1 MNATPTSP
9 DGQSRA
15 PGSPEHGLE
24 HGSAPVRAPRSLRRL
39 LHTRLLI
46 WLMLLGLCILAF
58 AGTFT
63 YLGRKADFERQSALL
78 TATLAR
84 YLEEHVDNAALSL
97 ARLASALPASP
108 SPARVA
114 EELGRR
120 RSLRQHF
127 ARIMLL
133 DDAHRVVFSLPDG
146 PIMVDFPVLRDPQGP
161 GGDRRGYLLGSP
173 APLPDTGEVVVY
185 ISEAIEGG
193 GQLVGALRLNTLQEH
208 VLELLPGDD
217 NAVLLADAYGN
228 LIAHPDLTR
237 VQRQENIGHLPF
249 FKPNGEGTRSAE
261 STVQRVRYGD
271 ETWFACTAMVA
282 GPDWTIVTLKRQG
295 AVLSEVASEMIIF
308 LLLLTVLLTVFAV
321 SLLAE
326 LEWTIARPLAGFC
339 QSIRLVSGGSYDLP
353 PSGGERL
360 AELADM
366 DREFRDMAATV
377 RQREAAL
384 RRARAYVQ
392 QMMDAMPSAIIAL
405 DGHCRVVRMNPAALR
420 RTGHV
425 VTPAGIALT
434 ELLPDHAD
442 TAARL
447 ATAMARRTPVDRE
460 RMVTL
465 IGGHYRYEDVSLY
478 PMGSGMTGAPEGD
491 GGVLRIDDVTDRVR
505 MEEVL
510 VQSEKMLSVGG
521 LAAGMAHEI
530 NNPLGA
536 ILQGAQ
542 NIQRRLADGLPA
554 NEQVAE
560 RLGCSLPV
568 IRAYLAERRV
578 LEFLDSIREAGCR
591 AANIITNMLEFSRN
605 SGARRT
611 TVDLHALLD
620 RTLDIAASDYDLK
633 KRYDFR
639 NIAIVRDYAAELPP
653 VVCSEQEIAQVLLN
667 LLRNAAQAIAARPG
681 NMRPGDMRPNDVRPD
696 DTHRDGA
703 HAEGEGA
710 DDAAPS
716 APPVP
721 SALHGGPG
729 RDEPRIVLRTRR
741 EGTWM
746 RIDVQDN
753 GTGMP
758 EDVRRRVFEP
768 FFTTKEVGVGTGLGL
783 SVSYFIV
790 TRNHAGCFDVASEPG
805 RGTTFT
811 LRLPLPG
818 SSQAPEVPRGHPG
831 CPL

>member
-1 MNATPTSP
+1 MNVPITTPG
-9 DGQSRA
+9 GQPRA
-15 PGSPEHGLE
+15 GVQKPPGH
-24 HGSAPVRAPRSLRRL
+24 APRSLRRL
-39 LHTRLLI
+39 LHLRLLV
-46 WLMLLGLCILAF
+46 WLVLLGLCILAF

-78 TATLAR
+78 TTTLAR

-133 DDAHRVVFSLPDG
+133 DEAQRVVFSLPDG
-146 PIMVDFPVLRDPQGP
+146 PVMVDFPVLRDPQGNGM
-161 GGDRRGYLLGSP
+161 GGRGYRLGSP

-185 ISEAIEGG
+185 VSEAIEGG
-193 GQLVGALRLNTLQEH
+193 WQLVGALRLNTLQEH

-217 NAVLLADAYGN
+217 NAVLLADGYGN

-237 VQRQENIGHLPF
+237 VQRQENIGRLPF
-249 FKPNGEGTRSAE
+249 FRPVGAVARNVEP
-261 STVQRVRYGD
+261 TVQRVRYDD
-271 ETWFACTAMVA
+271 ETWFACTAMVT
-282 GPDWTIVTLKRQG
+282 GPDWTIITLKRQG
-295 AVLSEVASEMIIF
+295 AVLSEVAGEMVIF
-308 LLLLTVLLTVFAV
+308 LLLLTVLLTVFGV

-353 PSGGERL
+353 PSGGEQL
-360 AELADM
+360 AELADV

-384 RRARAYVQ
+384 RRTRAYVQ
-392 QMMDAMPSAIIAL
+392 QMMDAMPSAIVAL
-405 DGHCRVVRMNPAALR
+405 DGHGRVVRMNPAALR
-420 RTGHV
+420 RTGHA
-425 VTPAGIALT
+425 VTPAGTPLS

-442 TAARL
+442 IAARL
-447 ATAMARRTPVDRE
+447 TAAMARRTPVDRE
-460 RMVTL
+460 RLVTL
-465 IGGHYRYEDVSLY
+465 HGGHYRYEDVSLY

-554 NEQVAE
+554 NEQAAE

-568 IRAYLAERRV
+568 IRAYLEERRV

-639 NIAIVRDYAAELPP
+639 NITIVREYEAELPP
-653 VVCSEQEIAQVLLN
+653 VVCSEQEITQVVLN
-667 LLRNAAQAIAARPG
+667 LLRNAAQAIAARSG
-681 NMRPGDMRPNDVRPD
+681 NERPESLRPD
-696 DTHRDGA
+696 GA
-703 HAEGEGA
+703 RPAGEGTEGA
-710 DDAAPS
+710 AAYAPS
-716 APPVP
+716 AP
-721 SALHGGPG
+721 SGETGW
-729 RDEPRIVLRTRR
+729 DEPRIVLRTRR
-741 EGTWM
+741 EGAWM

-790 TRNHAGCFDVASEPG
+790 TRNHGGTFDVASEPG

-818 SSQAPEVPRGHPG
+818 SDQAPEVPRDHPG
-831 CPL
+831 CPV

>member
-1 MNATPTSP
+1 MNAAPTSP
-9 DGQSRA
+9 TGPTGPTGPTNRRR
-15 PGSPEHGLE
+15 
-24 HGSAPVRAPRSLRRL
+24 VPRSLRRL
-39 LHTRLLI
+39 LHTRLLV
-46 WLMLLGLCILAF
+46 WLLLLALCILAF

-63 YLGRKADFERQSALL
+63 YLGRKADFERQSTLL

-84 YLEEHVDNAALSL
+84 YAEEHVNNASLSL
-97 ARLASALPASP
+97 ARLASSLPPSP

-120 RSLRQHF
+120 RSTRQYF

-133 DDAHRVVFSLPDG
+133 DAARRVVFSLPDG
-146 PIMVDFPVLRDPQGP
+146 PVMVDFPDLHAPLSPKRNEPA
-161 GGDRRGYLLGSP
+161 RRMSAP
-173 APLPDTGEVVVY
+173 TPLPDTGEVVVF

-193 GQLVGALRLNTLQEH
+193 GQLVGALRLDTLQDH
-208 VLELLPGDD
+208 MLHLLPPEDGT
-217 NAVLLADAYGN
+217 VLLADAYGN
-228 LIAHPDLTR
+228 LIAHPDLKR

-249 FKPNGEGTRSAE
+249 FNHAVRPDAEGATRRGADPALQL
-261 STVQRVRYGD
+261 VHLDG
-271 ETWFACTAMVA
+271 ETWFACATEA
-282 GPDWTIVTLKRQG
+282 GATGWTFITLKRQG
-295 AVLSEVASEMIIF
+295 DIWTEVAREMAIF

-326 LEWTIARPLAGFC
+326 LEWSIARPLAGFC
-339 QSIRLVSGGSYDLP
+339 QSIRLVSSGRYDLP
-353 PSGGERL
+353 PQDGGRL
-360 AELADM
+360 EELADM

-384 RRARAYVQ
+384 RRTRAYVQ
-392 QMMDAMPSAIIAL
+392 QIMDAMPSAIIAL
-405 DGHCRVVRMNPAALR
+405 DGHGRVVRMNPAALR
-420 RTGHV
+420 RTGHAA
-425 VTPAGIALT
+425 TPAGMPLD
-434 ELLPDHAD
+434 ELLPDYAN
-442 TAARL
+442 AAIRL
-447 ATAMARRTPVDRE
+447 KAAMARRIPVDRE
-460 RMVTL
+460 RVVTL
-465 IGGHYRYEDVSLY
+465 SRGQYRYEDISLY
-478 PMGSGMTGAPEGD
+478 PMDSGMPAREGSDGGDGGD

-554 NEQVAE
+554 NEQTAE

-605 SGARRT
+605 NGARRT
-611 TVDLHALLD
+611 TVQLHPLLD
-620 RTLDIAASDYDLK
+620 RTLELATSDYDLK

-639 NIAIVRDYAAELPP
+639 NITIVRDYADDLPP
-653 VVCSEQEIAQVLLN
+653 AVCSEQEITQVMLN
-667 LLRNAAQAIAARPG
+667 LLRNAAQAIAARSDG
-681 NMRPGDMRPNDVRPD
+681 VRPGTTTPATPEGT
-696 DTHRDGA
+696 TH
-703 HAEGEGA
+703 
-710 DDAAPS
+710 DAMAPAGPRAWTMS
-716 APPVP
+716 ANTTQP
-721 SALHGGPG
+721 
-729 RDEPRIVLRTRR
+729 EPRIVLRTRSD
-741 EGTWM
+741 EKWV
-746 RIDVQDN
+746 RIEVQDN
-753 GTGMP
+753 GVGMP

-783 SVSYFIV
+783 SVCYFIV
-790 TRNHAGCFDVASEPG
+790 TRNHAGSFDVASEPG

-811 LRLPLPG
+811 IRLPLPG
-818 SSQAPEVPRGHPG
+818 SDRAPEAPQGFPG
-831 CPL
+831 CPV

>member
-1 MNATPTSP
+1 MNAPTTNP
-9 DGQSRA
+9 GGQPRAAAPNCPENGPA
-15 PGSPEHGLE
+15 PG
-24 HGSAPVRAPRSLRRL
+24 RAPRSLGRL
-39 LHTRLLI
+39 LHTRLLV
-46 WLMLLGLCILAF
+46 WLALLGLCILAF

-63 YLGRKADFERQSALL
+63 YLGREADFERQSALL

-97 ARLASALPASP
+97 ARLASALPTSP
-108 SPARVA
+108 SAARVA

-127 ARIMLL
+127 VRIMLL
-133 DDAHRVVFSLPDG
+133 DEAQRVVFSLPDG
-146 PIMVDFPVLRDPQGP
+146 PTMVDFPVLRDPQGS
-161 GGDRRGYLLGSP
+161 GMHGRGYRLGSP

-193 GQLVGALRLNTLQEH
+193 WQLVGALRLTTLQEH
-208 VLELLPGDD
+208 VLQLLPGDD

-237 VQRQENIGHLPF
+237 VQRQENIGHLSLFRPD
-249 FKPNGEGTRSAE
+249 GERAHNAE
-261 STVQRVRYGD
+261 PAVQRVRYDD

-295 AVLSEVASEMIIF
+295 AVLSEVAGKMIIF

-326 LEWTIARPLAGFC
+326 LEWAIARPLAGFC

-353 PSGGERL
+353 PSGGEQL
-360 AELADM
+360 AELAAI

-384 RRARAYVQ
+384 RRTRAYVQ

-405 DGHCRVVRMNPAALR
+405 DGHGRVVRMNPAALR
-420 RTGHV
+420 RTGHA
-425 VTPAGIALT
+425 VTPGGTPLA
-434 ELLPDHAD
+434 ELLPDHAE

-447 ATAMARRTPVDRE
+447 TAAMARRTPVDRE
-460 RMVTL
+460 RVVTL
-465 IGGHYRYEDVSLY
+465 IGSHYRYEEVSLY

-554 NEQVAE
+554 NEQVAA

-611 TVDLHALLD
+611 TVDLHHLLD

-639 NIAIVRDYAAELPP
+639 NIAIVRDYAANLPP
-653 VVCSEQEIAQVLLN
+653 VVCSEQEITQVLLN
-667 LLRNAAQAIAARPG
+667 LLRNAAQAIAARPENARPENVWPG
-681 NMRPGDMRPNDVRPD
+681 SMRADGTRP
-696 DTHRDGA
+696 
-703 HAEGEGA
+703 EGKGT
-710 DDAAPS
+710 D
-716 APPVP
+716 APPAP
-721 SALHGGPG
+721 LAETGSG
-729 RDEPRIVLRTRR
+729 EPRIVLRTRR
-741 EGTWM
+741 EGAWM

-783 SVSYFIV
+783 SVSYFII
-790 TRNHAGCFDVASEPG
+790 TRNHAGTFDVTSEPG

-818 SSQAPEVPRGHPG
+818 NDQAPEAPRDHPG
-831 CPL
+831 CPV

>member
-1 MNATPTSP
+1 MNALPTP
-9 DGQSRA
+9 
-15 PGSPEHGLE
+15 PGDQPRTATPNSPEG
-24 HGSAPVRAPRSLRRL
+24 GPAPRRTPRSLRRL
-39 LHTRLLI
+39 LHTRLLV
-46 WLMLLGLCILAF
+46 WLVLLGLCILAF

-78 TATLAR
+78 TATLAH

-97 ARLASALPASP
+97 ARLASGLPASP

-120 RSLRQHF
+120 RALRQHF

-133 DDAHRVVFSLPDG
+133 DDAQRVVFSLPDG
-146 PIMVDFPVLRDPQGP
+146 PVMVDFPVLRDRQGNRP
-161 GGDRRGYLLGSP
+161 NGRGYRLGSP

-185 ISEAIEGG
+185 ISEPLEGG
-193 GQLVGALRLNTLQEH
+193 GQLVGALRLNALQEH
-208 VLELLPGDD
+208 ALELLPGNDS
-217 NAVLLADAYGN
+217 AVLLADAYGN

-249 FKPNGEGTRSAE
+249 FRPAGGGLPKAGPAM
-261 STVQRVRYGD
+261 QRVRYDG
-271 ETWFACTAMVA
+271 ETWFACTAMVT
-282 GPDWTIVTLKRQG
+282 GPDWTIVTLKRQR
-295 AVLSEVASEMIIF
+295 AVLSEVAGEMIIF

-326 LEWTIARPLAGFC
+326 LEWTIARPLTGFC

-353 PSGGERL
+353 PSGGEQL
-360 AELADM
+360 AELATV

-384 RRARAYVQ
+384 RRTRAYVQ

-420 RTGHV
+420 RTGHA
-425 VTPAGIALT
+425 VTPAGTPLAD
-434 ELLPDHAD
+434 LLPDHAD
-442 TAARL
+442 IAVRL
-447 ATAMARRTPVDRE
+447 AAAMARRTPVDRE
-460 RMVTL
+460 RVVTL
-465 IGGHYRYEDVSLY
+465 TGGHYRYEDVSLY
-478 PMGSGMTGAPEGD
+478 PMGSGMTDAPEGD

-505 MEEVL
+505 MEEVM

-554 NEQVAE
+554 NEQVAQ
-560 RLGCSLPV
+560 RLGCPLPV

-605 SGARRT
+605 SGTRRT

-620 RTLDIAASDYDLK
+620 RTVDIAASDYDLK

-639 NIAIVRDYAAELPP
+639 NIAIVRDYAANLPP
-653 VVCSEQEIAQVLLN
+653 VVCSEQEITQVLLN
-667 LLRNAAQAIAARPG
+667 LLRNAAQAIAARPE
-681 NMRPGDMRPNDVRPD
+681 NTRQEHTLP
-696 DTHRDGA
+696 DGA
-703 HAEGEGA
+703 RAEGEVTDG
-710 DDAAPS
+710 AAPS
-716 APPVP
+716 GAPGP
-721 SALHGGPG
+721 SGAPAPSSPLAPAGGTG

-790 TRNHAGCFDVASEPG
+790 TRNHAGTFGVTSEPG

-818 SSQAPEVPRGHPG
+818 SEQAPEVPRDHPG
-831 CPL
+831 CPV

>member
-1 MNATPTSP
+1 MNAPPTTSGAQP
-9 DGQSRA
+9 RAAAPNPPGHTGHAERAPVPSRA
-15 PGSPEHGLE
+15 P
-24 HGSAPVRAPRSLRRL
+24 RTLRRL
-39 LHTRLLI
+39 LHTRLVV
-46 WLMLLGLCILAF
+46 WLVLLGLCILAF

-78 TATLAR
+78 TVTLAR
-84 YLEEHVDNAALSL
+84 YIEEHVDNAALSL
-97 ARLASALPASP
+97 ARLASALPGSP

-133 DDAHRVVFSLPDG
+133 DDAQRVVFSLPDG
-146 PIMVDFPVLRDPQGP
+146 PIMVDFPVLRDPQVDGP
-161 GGDRRGYLLGSP
+161 NRRGYLLGSP
-173 APLPDTGEVVVY
+173 APLPDTGEVVIY
-185 ISEAIEGG
+185 ISEAITGG

-249 FKPNGEGTRSAE
+249 FRPADGGARNAE
-261 STVQRVRYGD
+261 PSVQRVRYDD
-271 ETWFACTAMVA
+271 EIWFACTAMMA

-295 AVLSEVASEMIIF
+295 AVLSEVAGEMIIF

-353 PSGGERL
+353 PSGGEQL
-360 AELADM
+360 AELADV
-366 DREFRDMAATV
+366 DREFRDMAGTV

-384 RRARAYVQ
+384 RRTRAYVQ

-420 RTGHV
+420 RTGHA
-425 VTPAGIALT
+425 VTPAGTALA

-442 TAARL
+442 IAARL
-447 ATAMARRTPVDRE
+447 TAAMARRIPVDRE
-460 RMVTL
+460 RVVTL
-465 IGGHYRYEDVSLY
+465 VGSHYRYEDVSLY
-478 PMGSGMTGAPEGD
+478 PMGGGMAGAPEGD

-542 NIQRRLADGLPA
+542 NIQRRLTDGLPA

-605 SGARRT
+605 SGTRRT

-639 NIAIVRDYAAELPP
+639 NITIVREYAADLPP
-653 VVCSEQEIAQVLLN
+653 VVCSEQEITQVLLN
-667 LLRNAAQAIAARPG
+667 LLRNAAQAIAARPE
-681 NMRPGDMRPNDVRPD
+681 NMCPENVRRED
-696 DTHRDGA
+696 AR
-703 HAEGEGA
+703 AEG
-710 DDAAPS
+710 AAMH
-716 APPVP
+716 A
-721 SALHGGPG
+721 AREGGPPAPLPGTG
-729 RDEPRIVLRTRR
+729 RDEPRIVLRTRH

-790 TRNHAGCFDVASEPG
+790 TRNHAGTFGVASEPG

-818 SSQAPEVPRGHPG
+818 SDQTPEVGRDHPG
-831 CPL
+831 CPV

>member
-1 MNATPTSP
+1 MSTPPTAPTGQARATDP
-9 DGQSRA
+9 A
-15 PGSPEHGLE
+15 PGS
-24 HGSAPVRAPRSLRRL
+24 APRSLRRL
-39 LHTRLLI
+39 LHTRLLV
-46 WLMLLGLCILAF
+46 WLVLLGLCILAF

-97 ARLASALPASP
+97 ARLASALPPSP

-120 RSLRQHF
+120 RSTRQYF

-133 DDAHRVVFSLPDG
+133 DHAQRVVFSLPDG
-146 PIMVDFPVLRDPQGP
+146 PVMVDFPVLRGRDAHRHDG
-161 GGDRRGYLLGSP
+161 RGYRLGSP

-185 ISEAIEGG
+185 ISERLEGG
-193 GQLVGALRLNTLQEH
+193 GQLVGALRLNVLQEH
-208 VLELLPGDD
+208 VLHLLPGSDS
-217 NAVLLADAYGN
+217 AVLLADAYGN

-249 FKPNGEGTRSAE
+249 FRTAARPDADQ
-261 STVQRVRYGD
+261 TVQRVRFED
-271 ETWFACTAMVA
+271 ETWFACTAAVA

-295 AVLSEVASEMIIF
+295 AVLSEVASEMAVF

-326 LEWTIARPLAGFC
+326 LEWAIARPLSEFC
-339 QSIRLVSGGSYDLP
+339 QSIRRVSGGSYDLP
-353 PSGGERL
+353 PPDGGRL
-360 AELADM
+360 AELNEV

-377 RQREAAL
+377 RQREGAL
-384 RRARAYVQ
+384 RRTRAYVQ

-420 RTGHV
+420 RTGHA
-425 VTPAGIALT
+425 VTPAGMPLA
-434 ELLPDHAD
+434 ELLPGHEE
-442 TAARL
+442 TAVRL
-447 ATAMARRTPVDRE
+447 AAAMARRIPVDRE
-460 RMVTL
+460 RVVTL
-465 IGGHYRYEDVSLY
+465 HGGQYRYEDVSLY
-478 PMGSGMTGAPEGD
+478 PMGGAGEGD

-554 NEQVAE
+554 NEQAAE

-568 IRAYLAERRV
+568 IRAYLEERRV

-591 AANIITNMLEFSRN
+591 AANIITNMLEFSRS

-611 TVDLHALLD
+611 TVNLHALLD
-620 RTLDIAASDYDLK
+620 RTVDIAASDYDLK

-639 NIAIVRDYAAELPP
+639 NIAIVRDYAPDLPP

-667 LLRNAAQAIAARPG
+667 LLRNAAQAIAARPDAS
-681 NMRPGDMRPNDVRPD
+681 RADMPAR
-696 DTHRDGA
+696 
-703 HAEGEGA
+703 
-710 DDAAPS
+710 APQ
-716 APPVP
+716 
-721 SALHGGPG
+721 
-729 RDEPRIVLRTRR
+729 DEPCIVLRTRNEEKWVYIEVR
-741 EGTWM
+741 
-746 RIDVQDN
+746 DN

-758 EDVRRRVFEP
+758 EEVRRRVFEP

-790 TRNHAGCFDVASEPG
+790 TRNHAGAFGVASEPG
-805 RGTTFT
+805 RGSTFT

-818 SSQAPEVPRGHPG
+818 SDRAPEAPREYPG
-831 CPL
+831 CPV